1 MRQKQNAFTLVELL
15 VVVSIIALLIAI
27 LLPALKHVRYNAK
40 LSECTSRLRQIGA
53 IQLAYAVDNDSFF
66 PEAGGYRY
74 GSNTDGVGGPETG
87 GWPDAANSHGA
98 RIRGWELTGSIG
110 DGWTGAVNKPINK
123 RGYDLRQTYYDYMQ
137 NDEDMEA
144 TLHCPFIHKGLK
156 DYYGALS
163 KEDKTSSYMMYTTNN
178 YRTKHFYYEDVG
190 AYERLGDTWSPFQK
204 PDEDFTILASDFAFG
219 NFAPHGQKDE
229 NGDPYRGALTA
240 HPATNG
246 SIYEHASQLNDA
258 PGYVVDETQDAPTNY
273 ADADG
278 SVQMFK
284 INGGSYKK
292 TDEWVV
298 NDRGNHRTAMMP
310 KALVR

>member
-1 MRQKQNAFTLVELL
+1 MRQKNQAFTLVELL
-15 VVVSIIALLIAI
+15 VVVSIIALLLAI

-74 GSNTDGVGGPETG
+74 GSKTDGSGDAETG
-87 GWPDAANSHGA
+87 GWFQAGPEHGA
-98 RIRGWELTGSIG
+98 RVRGWELQGSVG
-110 DGWTGAVNKPINK
+110 NGFGTSK
-123 RGYDLRQTYYDYMQ
+123 RQFDLRQTYYDYMQ

-144 TLHCPFIHKGLK
+144 TLHCPFIHRGLK

-178 YRTKHFYYEDVG
+178 YRSKHFYYEDVG
-190 AYERLGDTWSPFQK
+190 GYERLGDTWSPEG
-204 PDEDFTILASDFAFG
+204 DHDADFTILASDFAFG

-229 NGDPYRGALTA
+229 NGDPYKGALTA

-246 SIYEHASQLNDA
+246 SIYEHSSQLNDA
-258 PGYVVDETQDAPTNY
+258 PGYVVDETQDAPSNF

-284 INGGSYKK
+284 INAKSYLKP
-292 TDEWVV
+292 DEWVM
-298 NDRGNHRTAMMP
+298 NRHHRGKDAIMP
-310 KALVR
+310 RALAR